1 MTEERDLQRERL
13 FADFFENGS
22 VQARGA
28 LIESYG
34 PLAEFFAGRYRNR
47 GADSEDLRQVAQLA
61 LIKAL
66 DRFDP
71 EVGVKFSTFAG
82 RTIDGELKRYFRDK
96 TWTVRV
102 PRALKE
108 LSADVRRTADQLAME
123 HGRAAT
129 VDEIAGQLGVEVDSV
144 IEALDVKGAYRPT
157 SLDRPA
163 GVEGDSST
171 IGDLVGGDDPAMAR
185 QEATMTVRTLL
196 ATLPERERTILELRF
211 YEDCSQSEIA
221 ERVGVSQMHVSRLLR
236 RSFDRLRGQLEHGE

>member
-1 MTEERDLQRERL
+1 MIEERDALRDRL
-13 FADFFENGS
+13 FAEYFETGS
-22 VQARGA
+22 KRARA
-28 LIESYG
+28 ELIESYA

-47 GADSEDLRQVAQLA
+47 GVESEDLRQVAQLA

-71 EVGVKFSTFAG
+71 AVGVKFSTFAG

-108 LSADVRRTADQLAME
+108 LSADVRRTADQLALE
-123 HGRAAT
+123 YGRAAT
-129 VDEIAGQLGVEVDSV
+129 VDEIADHLGVDVDSV
-144 IEALDVKGAYRPT
+144 LEALDVKAAYRPT

-171 IGDLVGGDDPAMAR
+171 IGDLVGGDDPALAR
-185 QEATMTVRTLL
+185 REAKMTVRTLL

-211 YEDCSQSEIA
+211 YGDYSQSEIA

-236 RSFDRLRGQLEHGE
+236 RSFERLRGQLEHGE

>member
-1 MTEERDLQRERL
+1 MTEERDSVRERL
-13 FADFFENGS
+13 FADYFETGS
-22 VQARGA
+22 DRARTE
-28 LIESYG
+28 LIESYA
-34 PLAEFFAGRYRNR
+34 PLAEFFAARYRNR
-47 GADSEDLRQVAQLA
+47 GTDNEDLRQVAQLA

-96 TWTVRV
+96 TWAVRV

-108 LSADVRRTADQLAME
+108 LSADVRRTADQLALE
-123 HGRAAT
+123 YGRAAT
-129 VDEIAGQLGVEVDSV
+129 VDEISDHLGVNADSV
-144 IEALDVKGAYRPT
+144 LEALDVKGAYRPT

-163 GVEGDSST
+163 GVEGESST
-171 IGDLVGGDDPAMAR
+171 IGDLVGEDDPALAR
-185 QEATMTVRTLL
+185 REARMTVRSLL

-221 ERVGVSQMHVSRLLR
+221 ERVGVSQMHVSRLLK

>member
-1 MTEERDLQRERL
+1 MTEERDSAREQL
-13 FADFFENGS
+13 FAEYFDTGS
-22 VQARGA
+22 DRARA
-28 LIESYG
+28 ELIESYA

-47 GADSEDLRQVAQLA
+47 GAESEDLRQVAQLA

-71 EVGVKFSTFAG
+71 DVGVKFSTFAG

-108 LSADVRRTADQLAME
+108 LSADVRKTADQLALE

-129 VDEIAGQLGVEVDSV
+129 VDEIARYLEVDSDSV
-144 IEALDVKGAYRPT
+144 LEALDVKGAYRPT

-163 GVEGDSST
+163 GAEGDSAT
-171 IGDLVGGDDPAMAR
+171 IGDLMGEDDQGMAR
-185 QEATMTVRTLL
+185 GEARMTVRSLL

-211 YEDCSQSEIA
+211 YEDCSQTEIA